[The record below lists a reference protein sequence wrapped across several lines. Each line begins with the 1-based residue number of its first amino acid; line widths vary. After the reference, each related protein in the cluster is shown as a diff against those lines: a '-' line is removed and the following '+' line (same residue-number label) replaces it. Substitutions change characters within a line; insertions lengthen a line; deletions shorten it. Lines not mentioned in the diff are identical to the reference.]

1 MNIELAYLAVEVAD
15 VEGVAAVLGGVAG
28 MIPGPSVNGVAMW
41 RNDDRAQRILV
52 TKGPADDATAIGFSL
67 PSAAAAAEVAARL
80 SALGFPVEVGSAAD
94 CAARR
99 VEGLWRTVAPWGV
112 PVEIVHGLAAASG
125 DAFVSDLMPGGFK
138 TAGVGFGHCVFVVPD
153 AEAAQTFVVDGLGM
167 RQTDWLDL
175 PVAPGVTVSGRFY
188 HGNARHHT
196 LALIYPPGPPAPKK
210 LHHVMVE
217 TNSSDDVGAAFDRAF
232 AAGHPIPNG
241 LGKHD
246 NDKMFSFYTMTPAG
260 FQVEVGFGAREV
272 GPNWDENRAYNSISM
287 WGHQPV
293 SRGV

>member
-28 MIPGPSVNGVAMW
+28 MIPGASTDSATTW
-41 RNDDRAQRILV
+41 RNDDRAHRIIV
-52 TKGPADDATAIGFSL
+52 SEGPADDATAIGFAL
-67 PSAAAAAEVAARL
+67 PSGAAASEVADRL
-80 SALGFPVEVGSAAD
+80 ASLGYPIEIGSQAD
-94 CAARR
+94 CEARR
-99 VEGLWRTVAPWGV
+99 VDGLWRTVAPWGV
-112 PVEIVHGLAAASG
+112 PVEIVYGLAQHPEP
-125 DAFVSDLMPGGFK
+125 FVSALMPGGFK
-138 TAGVGFGHCVFVVPD
+138 TDGVGFGHCVFMVPNADD
-153 AEAAQTFVVDGLGM
+153 AHAFVVDGLGM

-175 PVAPGVTVSGRFY
+175 TVAPGVTVSGRFY
-188 HGNARHHT
+188 HGNSRHHT
-196 LALIYPPGPPAPKK
+196 LALICPPGPPAPKK

-217 TNSSDDVGAAFDRAF
+217 TNTSDDVGAAFDRAF

-272 GPNWDENRAYNSISM
+272 GPEWAENRAYDSISL

-293 SRGV
+293 TRPA